1 MLVSDTQMIGTT
13 VAKIDVR
20 HYAKLTEGLGWASST
35 FSVYGCAEG
44 RVQGIPRRLVWHR
57 VR

>member
-13 VAKIDVR
+13 IAKIDVR

-35 FSVYGCAEG
+35 FSVYRCAKG
-44 RVQGIPRRLVWHR
+44 GALGLPR
-57 VR
+57 